1 MNCNVINHRPISN
14 SHLVD
19 EELLPSAA
27 SLVRFFT
34 NLLDFNFSSQS
45 GFSLDNVGLN
55 LLDKKR
61 ALLLYMKEYDSD
73 QSRMLV
79 ADLS

>member
-19 EELLPSAA
+19 EELLP

-61 ALLLYMKEYDSD
+61 ALLLYMKEYASD